1 MSSLAARRRLV
12 VVVGVQPGLAQYLKA
27 PGLRWR
33 ISYKV
38 IDGDGRRIS
47 LFTLTKPLDEG
58 DEPALEPPA
67 AATADDPARVRQN
80 RLQKRARVRY

>member
-1 MSSLAARRRLV
+1 MV

-58 DEPALEPPA
+58 DDPALEPPA
-67 AATADDPARVRQN
+67 ATTDESARVRQN
-80 RLQKRARVRY
+80 RLQKRPRVRY